1 MDFFQ
6 VIDLSKQTGDSLK
19 GISLLVHNLNIYLI
33 VLFVLIGIG
42 SSKFAYLAMITRR
55 GPMSSIISILFVL
68 IVLAFYKEITVFIA
82 QTTVL
87 MAQLISK
94 GEFNPL
100 VPSTYFSNP
109 NNRLAIVLSNYF
121 ESVISP
127 LSFTYEMVTDPM
139 KFIVSL
145 TSILALLACFL
156 IVVLWKILMVLF
168 YLLGPLAISSG
179 LLSQWGRQVLNN
191 WIRGFFSI
199 SIWPIWIALM
209 LQLIKTLLDK
219 VELESKLMNRSSG
232 FDDFFISGMV
242 FLMITFT
249 PIICSYIIP
258 SSLTLGLLTKG
269 YAITSSILY
278 SMFDSMSRFG
288 TFDHMRSAQNSSAD
302 QNTTAARD
310 FSGSSVDNSSMQNAS
325 SHNTRNTT
333 SAKSSP
339 KTATTGSSAQNTAGA
354 AASSAKNVKPF

>member
-6 VIDLSKQTGDSLK
+6 VIDLSKQTGESLK
-19 GISLLVHNLNIYLI
+19 GISLLVHNLNIYFI

-55 GPMSSIISILFVL
+55 GPTSSIISILFVL

-100 VPSTYFSNP
+100 APSTYFSNP
-109 NNRLAIVLSNYF
+109 NNRLGIILSNYL
-121 ESVISP
+121 ESVINP
-127 LSFTYEMVTDPM
+127 LSITYEILTDPI
-139 KFIVSL
+139 KFITSL
-145 TSILALLACFL
+145 LSVLALLACFL
-156 IVVLWKILMVLF
+156 IVILWKILMVLF

-191 WIRGFFSI
+191 WTRSFFSI
-199 SIWPIWIALM
+199 SIWPIWIALI
-209 LQLIKTLLDK
+209 LQLMKNLLDK
-219 VELESKLMNRSSG
+219 VELESKLTNRSSR

-242 FLMITFT
+242 LLMIVFT

-269 YAITSSILY
+269 YAIAGNMLY
-278 SMFDSMSRFG
+278 SMFDRISRSI
-288 TFDHMRSAQNSSAD
+288 TFDYIRSAQHLSGD
-302 QNTTAARD
+302 QNTTATRNSSDA
-310 FSGSSVDNSSMQNAS
+310 SVDNSSTQNAS
-325 SHNTRNTT
+325 SHSTRNTT

-339 KTATTGSSAQNTAGA
+339 KATTTGLSGQNTTGS
-354 AASSAKNVKPF
+354 AASLAKNVKPF